1 MDNLMATLVFGDGYI
16 AQGGDVGSK
25 VARVIAARHPSCK
38 SLHINFCIMPE
49 PEQVTGSISEAEQ
62 IGLERAAEFAKM
74 GSAYALEHA
83 TRPSTIGF
91 VLGSNSISLL
101 AWIGEKF
108 LSWSDEDP
116 PIDVI
121 LESVSLYWFTDCA
134 ATSLYPYRHLF
145 TPGVVG
151 AHEKPEWYC
160 KKPFG
165 FSWFPKELAPIP
177 KAWVETTGDLGFHR
191 EHSSGGHFAAL
202 EKPDEL
208 WADIEAFVK
217 QVWQVKS

>member
-1 MDNLMATLVFGDGYI
+1 MASLGFGNGYI

-25 VARVIAARHPSCK
+25 VARVLAAQHSACEA
-38 SLHINFCIMPE
+38 LHINFCIMPE
-49 PEQVTGSISEAEQ
+49 PKDAKGAISEAEKV
-62 IGLERAAEFAKM
+62 GLQRAAEFSKL

-91 VLGSNSISLL
+91 VLGSNPVSLL

-108 LSWSDEDP
+108 LDWSDEDP
-116 PIDVI
+116 PLDVI
-121 LESVSLYWFTDCA
+121 LEAASLYWFTNCA

-145 TPGVVG
+145 TPGIIG
-151 AHEKPEWYC
+151 AHENPEWYC

-165 FSWFPKELAPIP
+165 FSWFPKELAPMP
-177 KAWVETTGDLGFHR
+177 KAWVERTGDLVFHR
-191 EHSSGGHFAAL
+191 EHNSGGHFAAL

-208 WADIEAFVK
+208 WDDIEQFVK
-217 QVWQVKS
+217 QVWPVSKS